1 MRSPFLKTTVAAML
15 LVLGL
20 FAGNTWA
27 KKTPKAAEPS
37 KLTEKEY
44 KGTVEVT
51 EGRVG
56 YIEAVKLKTGILLFK
71 HTYNITLDRKGR
83 GLGEQMAGKKVIV
96 KGILLKKGDSDW
108 LTVTEYSEVPPK

>member
-1 MRSPFLKTTVAAML
+1 MRSTFSKTTVIAML

-20 FAGNTWA
+20 FAGNTLA

-37 KLTEKEY
+37 KPAEKEY
-44 KGTVEVT
+44 KGKVEVT

-56 YIEAVKLKTGILLFK
+56 FIEAVKLKTGRFFK

-96 KGILLKKGDSDW
+96 KGILLKKGDEDW
-108 LTVTEYSEVPPK
+108 LTVTEYSEVSSK

>member
-1 MRSPFLKTTVAAML
+1 MRSPFLKTTAVAML

-20 FAGNTWA
+20 FTGNTWA
-27 KKTPKAAEPS
+27 KKAPKAAEPS
-37 KLTEKEY
+37 KLAEKEY

-56 YIEAVKLKTGILLFK
+56 YIEAVKLKTGILFK

-96 KGILLKKGDSDW
+96 KGILLKKSDSDW
-108 LTVTEYSEVPPK
+108 LTVTEYSEAPSK